1 MESRGHLNLM
11 LLEVANLSL
20 QGFNF
25 LVALPYSLLKLEE
38 FGANLLGVLLI
49 LRALLQNLLGV
60 V

>member
-1 MESRGHLNLM
+1 M

-49 LRALLQNLLGV
+49 LRVLLQNLLGV